1 MANWFN
7 EDKTVRST
15 HYALG
20 YYLNG
25 SIYLV
30 HLADGQEIGMMV
42 HQWIMHDFY
51 KYQREITGKWSE
63 YKLPCEKLHELWVN
77 NRESI
82 LEGLKKIGKG
92 LSDWNGGS
100 LSGLTPSEDREEVRE
115 LFDRFFEMLAVDFY
129 DSVEKGYDF
138 QVWQKGVEKE
148 AIKNAKTKKARK
160 YHEFVYS
167 TLY

>member
-7 EDKTVRST
+7 EEKTVRSA

-30 HLADGQEIGMMV
+30 HLEDNREIGVMV
-42 HQWIMHDFY
+42 DQWIMHDFY
-51 KYQREITGKWSE
+51 RYEHDLKQQWSE
-63 YKLPCEKLHELWVN
+63 YKLPCEKLHELWVGN
-77 NRESI
+77 KETI
-82 LEGLKKIGKG
+82 LEGLKKIGKE

-100 LSGLTPSEDREEVRE
+100 LCVLTPTEDRTEVRE

-129 DSVEKGYDF
+129 DSTEKGYDF
-138 QVWQKGVEKE
+138 QAWQKSVEKE
-148 AIKNAKTKKARK
+148 AIEKAKTKKARE
-160 YHEFVYS
+160 YHKFIYS